1 MVAAA
6 LTSAAAVPRHPLH
19 DPTRNW
25 PLTSCYVDVWIELL
39 HGLGL
44 DPHPALGFAAGVE
57 WEGDQFTFL
66 KPDAADLDTLYGL
79 HVQELAIWG
88 DVEGHVAVQ
97 LAQDRPVLLEADAFH
112 LPDLVGSSYGREHSK
127 TTIALVGID
136 VRAGRC
142 SYVHN
147 ASRAVLQGADYEAVL
162 RAPRSGCGLP
172 LPPYAETVKQRPGR
186 PPASALHGTALEL
199 LRMHVE
205 RREGQTQVPRFR
217 AAFPRQ
223 LETLLA
229 HPAGFH
235 TWAFNTLR
243 QFGAAAEL
251 LGDLLAWLEAA
262 HSMGGSLTLMANAA
276 SLAGH
281 AKALQ
286 FRVARLVAR
295 GRMDGCDDLFA
306 ALEADE
312 AALVK
317 AMEAC
322 FA

>member
-1 MVAAA
+1 MVTAA
-6 LTSAAAVPRHPLH
+6 LTAAAAVSRHSLH
-19 DPTRNW
+19 DPARNW

-44 DPHPALGFAAGVE
+44 DPHPALGFAVGVE

-66 KPDAADLDTLYGL
+66 KPDTADLDALYGL
-79 HVQELAIWG
+79 QVQELAIWG

-97 LAQDRPVLLEADAFH
+97 LAQDRPVLLETDAFH
-112 LPDLVGSSYGREHSK
+112 LPDLAGSSYKKEHSK
-127 TTIALVGID
+127 TAIALVGID

-147 ASRAVLQGADYEAVL
+147 ASRAVLQGADYDAVL

-172 LPPYAETVKQRPGR
+172 LQPYAEVVKQRPR
-186 PPASALHGTALEL
+186 RLPASALHGTALEL
-199 LRMHVE
+199 IRMHAA
-205 RREGQTQVPRFR
+205 RRGGRVQVPRFR

-229 HPAGFH
+229 HPSRFH

-251 LGDLLAWLEAA
+251 LSDLLGWLEGA
-262 HSMGGSLTLMANAA
+262 HSMSGPLTLGANAA

-295 GRMDGCDDLFA
+295 GRMDGCADLFD

-317 AMEAC
+317 GLEAC